1 MYENL
6 LHNNLYKRRDQLLNN
21 MDELGMSERRQDYN
35 SKKAEFNQASVSMES
50 TKKR

>member
-6 LHNNLYKRRDQLLNN
+6 LHNNLFKRRDQLLSNI
-21 MDELGMSERRQDYN
+21 DELGMSERKQDYD
-35 SKKAEFNQASVSMES
+35 SKRAEFSQATDGMES

>member
-6 LHNNLYKRRDQLLNN
+6 LHNNLFKRRDQLTSNI
-21 MDELGMSERRQDYN
+21 DELGMSERKQEYD
-35 SKKAEFNQASVSMES
+35 SKKAEFEQATQSMES